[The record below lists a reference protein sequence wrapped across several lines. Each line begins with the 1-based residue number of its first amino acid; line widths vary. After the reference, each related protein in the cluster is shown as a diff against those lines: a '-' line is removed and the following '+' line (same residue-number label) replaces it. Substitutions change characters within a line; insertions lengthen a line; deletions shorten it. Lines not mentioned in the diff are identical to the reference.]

1 MTKRIA
7 FFAEQ
12 AEIENFYSLSIES
25 LSLLEPHY
33 NIGRGQHIPVITN
46 GDERQLQRVRWGK
59 SFSKSSNQPEE
70 KNDNSTL
77 LEKALQ
83 RCIVPIS
90 GFYIWKDDRKKD
102 HPFFVRMMDNST
114 MAVAGVLIE
123 EGENLHC
130 DFLDREANTL
140 IQPMTAR
147 MPLLLN
153 KPMADKWLDGE
164 TDAGKIIN
172 EAKSL
177 FLITDL
183 TVLRVSKDAND
194 LSNNHKEL
202 IQPIP
207 K

>member
-7 FFAEQ
+7 FFAGQ
-12 AEIENFYSLSIES
+12 AEIENFYNLSIES
-25 LSLLEPHY
+25 PSLLEPHY

-46 GDERQLQRVRWGK
+46 GDDRQLQRVRWEI
-59 SFSKSSNQPEE
+59 SFKPSSNQPEE
-70 KNDNSTL
+70 KSDNSTL
-77 LEKALQ
+77 LKQSAQ
-83 RCIVPIS
+83 RCVVPIS

-123 EGENLHC
+123 EGKNLHC

-140 IQPMTAR
+140 IQPMTSR

-153 KPMADKWLDGE
+153 KPMVDTWLDGE
-164 TDAGKIIN
+164 TDADKII
-172 EAKSL
+172 EKAKSL

-194 LSNNHKEL
+194 LSNNYKEL